1 MYLHPALRSGP
12 AFPVATTYGNAQGTS
27 MACPVVAGTA
37 AFLLEY
43 FPYLTPQQ
51 LKYCM
56 VKSAQAPGVKVSKP
70 GTGETVMLSD
80 ISQSG
85 GIINAY
91 EAAKVAATLNPSGNK
106 VAPKVRHL
114 NLL

>member
-1 MYLHPALRSGP
+1 
-12 AFPVATTYGNAQGTS
+12 
-27 MACPVVAGTA
+27 MACPVVVGTA

-51 LKYCM
+51 LRYCIM
-56 VKSAQAPGVKVSKP
+56 KSAVAPGVKVNKP
-70 GTGETVMLSD
+70 GTDETVNMSD

-91 EAAKVAATLNPSGNK
+91 EAAKVAATLKPGGKIPAPAKPSPKPTLKNK
-106 VAPKVRHL
+106 KG
-114 NLL
+114 